1 MAEKGIKYAK
11 SFQEQ
16 FTFRGMVLGI
26 IGSAVITTS
35 SMYVALKMGALPW
48 PTIFVAV
55 ASMGIL
61 KLFGNTNINEIN
73 VTHTAMSAGGMVAGG
88 VAFTIPGIYM
98 LNPGAQVSNLQ
109 LYAVTFG
116 GVAMG
121 LIFTALIRQYFV
133 ETQALPYPMGIAASE
148 TLIAGY
154 EGGRKAVLLGV
165 TMLVVAVFVFV
176 RDKLLWIPQALFNQT
191 LLAKGIPF
199 GVWVAPMAV
208 AIGYIIGPLFT
219 GVWFLGALI
228 GFFGIDMAGVSMG
241 FFADPPTAEAF
252 RQSLGIGVMVG
263 TGIGILI
270 KGILPKAKEIYGPMF
285 SKELTKGAFIS
296 LRWTPIVFALLALIF
311 TTLLNMGIV
320 ASIITILGVWIT
332 TSMSAQIVGQ
342 TGINP
347 MEIFGIIVLLVAK
360 FASSIGQIE
369 AFFVAGVVAVACGL
383 CGDVMNDFK
392 AGYILKSN
400 TKAQWFAESIGGLV
414 GAIVSVLV
422 LGVMFKAYGEMGA
435 GTALPAPQAAAVAAM
450 VGGIPDMTGF
460 VIGLILGAVL
470 YIINVPVMTLGIGIY
485 LPMFITMTVAVG
497 GALRL
502 IVNYAAPDFAKKDTG
517 TVIAAGLLGGEGI
530 TGVLIA
536 IWAVYQ
542 GMIAGQ

>member
-1 MAEKGIKYAK
+1 MSEKGIKYAS
-11 SFQEQ
+11 SFKEQ
-16 FTFRGMVLGI
+16 FTVRGMFWGI

-61 KLFGNTNINEIN
+61 KLMGNTNINEIN
-73 VTHTAMSAGGMVAGG
+73 VTHTAMSAGAMVAGG

-98 LNPGAQVSNLQ
+98 LDKTAIVGNFQ
-109 LYAVTFG
+109 LLTVTIG
-116 GVAMG
+116 GVVLG
-121 LIFTALIRQYFV
+121 LIFTALIRKYFV
-133 ETQALPYPMGIAASE
+133 VTQALPYPMGIAAAE
-148 TLIAGY
+148 TLIAGD
-154 EGGRKAVLLGV
+154 EGGKKALLLGSTMVVIGIFV
-165 TMLVVAVFVFV
+165 TI
-176 RDKLLWIPQALFNQT
+176 RDWFKIIPQAVFNQT

-199 GVWVAPMAV
+199 GVWLAPMAV

-228 GFFGIDMAGVSMG
+228 GFFGINMAGVSFG
-241 FFADPPTAEAF
+241 FFADLPSAEAF

-285 SKELTKGAFIS
+285 KKGMAKDGIINF
-296 LRWTPIVFALLALIF
+296 RWAPIVLVLLAFVF
-311 TTLLNMGIV
+311 TFILKMGIV

-360 FASSIGQIE
+360 FATSIGQLE

-383 CGDVMNDFK
+383 TGDILNDFK
-392 AGYILKSN
+392 SGYILKSDP
-400 TKAQWFAESIGGLV
+400 KAQWLAQGIGGIV
-414 GAIVSVLV
+414 GAFVSVVVLLV
-422 LGVMFKAYGEMGA
+422 MVKAYGTMGPN
-435 GTALPAPQAAAVAAM
+435 TPMPAPQAAAVAAM

-460 VIGLILGAVL
+460 TIGLIMGAIL
-470 YIINVPVMTLGIGIY
+470 YVVNVPVMTLGIGIY
-485 LPMFITMTVAVG
+485 LPMFISLTVALG
-497 GALRL
+497 GLVRL
-502 IVNYAAPDFAKKDTG
+502 IVNIVAPNFAKKDTG
-517 TVIAAGLLGGEGI
+517 TIIAAGLLGGEGI
-530 TGVLIA
+530 AGVVIA
-536 IWAVYQ
+536 IIMVIIGVQAK
-542 GMIAGQ
+542 

>member
-1 MAEKGIKYAK
+1 MTERSIKYAQNFK
-11 SFQEQ
+11 EQ
-16 FTFRGMVLGI
+16 FTLRGVVLGI
-26 IGSAVITTS
+26 IGSIVITTS

-55 ASMGIL
+55 ASMGLL
-61 KLFGNTNINEIN
+61 KLLGNTNINEIN
-73 VTHTAMSAGGMVAGG
+73 VTHTSMSAGAMVAGG

-98 LNPGAQVSNLQ
+98 LDPGAVVSNWQ

-116 GVAMG
+116 GVILG

-148 TLIAGY
+148 TLIAGD
-154 EGGRKAVLLGV
+154 EGGRKGVLLAV
-165 TMLVVAVFVFV
+165 TMAAAAIFVFL
-176 RDKLLWIPQALFNQT
+176 RDKLGLIPPALFNNA
-191 LLAKGIPF
+191 LLSKGIPF

-241 FFADPPTAEAF
+241 FFKDMGAAEAF

-296 LRWTPIVFALLALIF
+296 LRWTPVAFVLIAFVF
-311 TTLLNMGIV
+311 TVVTKMGIF

-360 FASSIGQIE
+360 FATSIGQLE

-392 AGYILKSN
+392 AGYILKSMP
-400 TKAQWFAESIGGLV
+400 KAQWYAETIGGLV
-414 GAIVSVLV
+414 GAFVSVIV
-422 LGVMFKAYGEMGA
+422 LALMFKAYGAMGPD
-435 GTALPAPQAAAVAAM
+435 TSLPAPQAAAVAAM

-460 VIGLILGAVL
+460 VIGLIAGAVL
-470 YIINVPVMTLGIGIY
+470 YIVNVPVMTLGIGIY
-485 LPMFITMTVAVG
+485 LPMFITLTVAVG

-502 IVNYAAPDFAKKDTG
+502 AVNLIAPDFAKKDTG

-530 TGVLIA
+530 TGVLVA
-536 IWAVYQ
+536 IWAVAS
-542 GMIAGQ
+542 GIIIG

>member
-1 MAEKGIKYAK
+1 MAEKGIKYAQ
-11 SFQEQ
+11 SFKEQ
-16 FTFRGMVLGI
+16 FTVRGMIWGI
-26 IGSAVITTS
+26 VGSAVITTS

-61 KLFGNTNINEIN
+61 KLMGNTNINEIN
-73 VTHTAMSAGGMVAGG
+73 VTHTAMSAGAMVAGG

-98 LNPGAQVSNLQ
+98 LNPGANVSNIELF
-109 LYAVTFG
+109 AVTFG

-121 LIFTALIRQYFV
+121 LIFTALVRKYFV
-133 ETQALPYPMGIAASE
+133 VSQALPYPMGIAAAE
-148 TLIAGY
+148 TLIAGD
-154 EGGRKAVLLGV
+154 EGGKKAVLLGA
-165 TMLVVAVFVFV
+165 TMVIVAAFVFV
-176 RDKLLWIPQALFNQT
+176 RDWFKLIPGAIFAPG

-228 GFFGIDMAGVSMG
+228 GFFGISMAGVSMG
-241 FFADPPTAEAF
+241 FFADLPTAEAF

-285 SKELTKGAFIS
+285 SKDMAKGDIIN
-296 LRWTPIVFALLALIF
+296 LRWTPIVFVLIAFVF
-311 TTLLNMGIV
+311 TFVLHMGIF

-360 FASSIGQIE
+360 FAAGIGQLE

-383 CGDVMNDFK
+383 VGDVMNDFK
-392 AGYILKSN
+392 SGYILKSDP
-400 TKAQWFAESIGGLV
+400 KAQWYAEAIGGFV
-414 GAIVSVLV
+414 GAVVSVIV
-422 LGVMFKAYGEMGA
+422 LAFMLKAYGAMGP
-435 GTALPAPQAAAVAAM
+435 GTLLPAPQAAAVAAM

-460 VIGLILGAVL
+460 IIGLILGAIL
-470 YIINVPVMTLGIGIY
+470 YIVNVPVMTLGLGIY
-485 LPMFITMTVAVG
+485 LPMFITMTVALG
-497 GALRL
+497 GAIRF
-502 IVNYAAPDFAKKDTG
+502 IVNLAAPNFAKKDTG
-517 TVIAAGLLGGEGI
+517 TIIAAGLLGGEGI
-530 TGVLIA
+530 TGVIIA
-536 IWAVYQ
+536 IVMVFMGITAR
-542 GMIAGQ
+542 

>member
-1 MAEKGIKYAK
+1 MSEKGIKYAR
-11 SFQEQ
+11 SFKEQ
-16 FTFRGMVLGI
+16 FTVRGMFWGI

-61 KLFGNTNINEIN
+61 KLMGNTNINEIN
-73 VTHTAMSAGGMVAGG
+73 VTHTAMSAGAMVAGG

-98 LNPGAQVSNLQ
+98 LDKTAIVGNVQ
-109 LYAVTFG
+109 LLTVTIG
-116 GVAMG
+116 GVVLG
-121 LIFTALIRQYFV
+121 LIFTALIRKYFV
-133 ETQALPYPMGIAASE
+133 VTQALPYPMGIAAAE
-148 TLIAGY
+148 TLIAGD
-154 EGGRKAVLLGV
+154 EGGKKALLLGSTMVVIAIFV
-165 TMLVVAVFVFV
+165 TI
-176 RDKLLWIPQALFNQT
+176 RDWFKIIPQAVFNQT

-199 GVWVAPMAV
+199 GVWLAPMAV

-228 GFFGIDMAGVSMG
+228 GFFGINMAGVSFG
-241 FFADPPTAEAF
+241 FFADLPSAEAF

-285 SKELTKGAFIS
+285 KKGMAKDGIINF
-296 LRWTPIVFALLALIF
+296 RWAPIVLVILAFVF
-311 TTLLNMGIV
+311 TFILKMGIV

-360 FASSIGQIE
+360 FATSIGQLE

-383 CGDVMNDFK
+383 TGDILNDFK
-392 AGYILKSN
+392 SGYILKSDP
-400 TKAQWFAESIGGLV
+400 KAQWLAQGIGGLV
-414 GAIVSVLV
+414 GAFVSVVVLLV
-422 LGVMFKAYGEMGA
+422 MVKAYGTMGPN
-435 GTALPAPQAAAVAAM
+435 TPMPAPQAAAVAAM

-460 VIGLILGAVL
+460 TIGLIMGAIL
-470 YIINVPVMTLGIGIY
+470 YVVNVPVMTLGIGIY
-485 LPMFITMTVAVG
+485 LPMFISLTVALG
-497 GALRL
+497 GLVRL
-502 IVNYAAPDFAKKDTG
+502 IVNIAAPNFSKKDTG
-517 TVIAAGLLGGEGI
+517 TIIAAGLLGGEGI
-530 TGVLIA
+530 AGVVIA
-536 IWAVYQ
+536 IIMVIIGVQAK
-542 GMIAGQ
+542 

>member
-1 MAEKGIKYAK
+1 MTERSIKYAQ
-11 SFQEQ
+11 SFKEQ
-16 FTFRGMVLGI
+16 FTLRGMI
-26 IGSAVITTS
+26 IGVIGAVVITTS

-55 ASMGIL
+55 ASMGVL

-73 VTHTAMSAGGMVAGG
+73 VTHTSMSAGAMVAGG

-98 LNPGAQVSNLQ
+98 LDPDAAVGSLQ

-116 GVAMG
+116 GVVMG
-121 LIFTALIRQYFV
+121 LIFTALIRKYFV

-148 TLIAGY
+148 TLIAGD
-154 EGGRKAVLLGV
+154 EGGKKAVLLGV
-165 TMLVVAVFVFV
+165 TMAVVAVFVFV
-176 RDKLLWIPQALFNQT
+176 RDKLLLIPGALFNQT

-219 GVWFLGALI
+219 GVWLLGALI
-228 GFFGIDMAGVSMG
+228 GFFGIDMAGVAMG
-241 FFADPPTAEAF
+241 FFADLAAADAF

-270 KGILPKAKEIYGPMF
+270 KGILPKAREIYGPMF

-296 LRWTPIVFALLALIF
+296 LRWTPIAFVLLAFVF
-311 TTLLNMGIV
+311 TFITNMGIV

-360 FASSIGQIE
+360 FATSIGQLE
-369 AFFVAGVVAVACGL
+369 AFFVAGIVAVACGL

-392 AGYILKSN
+392 AGHILRSN
-400 TKAQWFAESIGGLV
+400 PKAQWFAECIGGLV
-414 GAIVSVLV
+414 GALVSVLV
-422 LGVMFKAYGEMGA
+422 LAVMFKAYGAMGP
-435 GTALPAPQAAAVAAM
+435 GTELPAPQAAAVAAM

-460 VIGLILGAVL
+460 VIGLIVGALL
-470 YIINVPVMTLGIGIY
+470 YIVNVPVMTLGIGIY
-485 LPMFITMTVAVG
+485 LPMFITLTVAVG

-502 IVNYAAPDFAKKDTG
+502 IVNLVAPDFAKKDTG

-536 IWAVYQ
+536 IWAVAS
-542 GMIAGQ
+542 GIAAG

>member
-1 MAEKGIKYAK
+1 MSERGIKYAS
-11 SFQEQ
+11 SFKEQ
-16 FTFRGMVLGI
+16 FTLRGMIWGI

-61 KLFGNTNINEIN
+61 KLMGNTNINEIN
-73 VTHTAMSAGGMVAGG
+73 VTHTAMSAGAMVAGG

-98 LNPGAQVSNLQ
+98 LDKTAIVSNFELIC
-109 LYAVTFG
+109 VTLG
-116 GVAMG
+116 GVVMG
-121 LIFTALIRQYFV
+121 LIFTALIRKYFIV
-133 ETQALPYPMGIAASE
+133 SEALPYPMGIAASE
-148 TLIAGY
+148 TLIAGD
-154 EGGRKAVLLGV
+154 EGGKKAILLGV
-165 TMLVVAVFVFV
+165 TMVVVAIFVAL
-176 RDKLLWIPQALFNQT
+176 RDWWKLFPGAIFNQT

-199 GVWVAPMAV
+199 GMWLAPMAI

-228 GFFGIDMAGVSMG
+228 GFFGIDMAGVSFGM
-241 FFADPPTAEAF
+241 FADTSAADAF

-285 SKELTKGAFIS
+285 SKDIAKDGIISFRWAPVVFVLIAF
-296 LRWTPIVFALLALIF
+296 AF
-311 TTLLNMGIV
+311 TFILHMGIL
-320 ASIITILGVWIT
+320 ASIITILGVWVT

-360 FASSIGQIE
+360 FATSIGQLE

-383 CGDVMNDFK
+383 TGDILNDFK
-392 AGYILKSN
+392 AGHILKSDP
-400 TKAQWFAESIGGLV
+400 KAQWFAEGIGGVV
-414 GAIVSVLV
+414 GAFVSVIVLV
-422 LGVMFKAYGEMGA
+422 FMFKAYGAMGPD
-435 GTALPAPQAAAVAAM
+435 TALPAPQAAAVAAM

-460 VIGLILGAVL
+460 TIGLILGAIL
-470 YIINVPVMTLGIGIY
+470 YIVNVPVMTLGIGIY
-485 LPMFITMTVAVG
+485 LPMFISITVAVG
-497 GALRL
+497 GLIRL
-502 IVNYAAPDFAKKDTG
+502 IVNKFAPDFAKKDTG
-517 TVIAAGLLGGEGI
+517 TIIAAGLLGGEGI
-530 TGVLIA
+530 TGVVIA
-536 IWAVYQ
+536 IIMVFMGLKA
-542 GMIAGQ
+542 A